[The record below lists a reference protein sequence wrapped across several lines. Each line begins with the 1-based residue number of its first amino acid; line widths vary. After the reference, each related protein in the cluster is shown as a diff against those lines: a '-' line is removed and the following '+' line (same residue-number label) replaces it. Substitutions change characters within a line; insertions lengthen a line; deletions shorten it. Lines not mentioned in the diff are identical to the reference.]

1 MYSMLSVYSDS
12 KDIPITDV
20 NLEVP
25 PETKSTLPPLQTEA
39 SASTN
44 APVTMGPTTL
54 AQEGSSMRTTE
65 PTVSTITSTTT
76 GEEEE
81 YSTARPTR
89 RPKRVNCTPP
99 AIEQFPRPLMG
110 PNIRKHGGLVIH
122 FLVAIY
128 TFIGLAIVCD
138 EYFVS
143 SLDRICEELKMSP
156 DVAGATFMAAGS
168 SAPELATVVIGVFF
182 AQDDIGK
189 NTLPLAATNQLVV
202 TPIFLSES
210 QD

>member
-1 MYSMLSVYSDS
+1 MLSVYSDS
-12 KDIPITDV
+12 KDIPISDV

-39 SASTN
+39 SAGTN

-54 AQEGSSMRTTE
+54 AAEGSSIRTTE

-76 GEEEE
+76 GEEED
-81 YSTARPTR
+81 STARPTR

-189 NTLPLAATNQLVV
+189 NILLLAATTQLVIPP
-202 TPIFLSES
+202 TF
-210 QD
+210 